1 MDAGDDFTSEFTKI
15 EDYTGEA
22 TVYEATVEKVYQKS
36 QTAFSSSIIY
46 HHCHLS

>member
-22 TVYEATVEKVYQKS
+22 TVYEATVDDGLELGKTYR
-36 QTAFSSSIIY
+36 F
-46 HHCHLS
+46 